1 MKEKENITKKQSF
14 IRIIGKCFIWLFILF
29 LITLFISLLKMGNI
43 LLGFLPTT
51 LCYIVSLY
59 LCKKSGEI
67 WDEYYYKKLEK
78 KIKKSDIKSN
88 TELATVTVTETS
100 EAISDNAR
108 YTPPQE
114 NNTETTQT
122 ENTIPLSYKDRKKA
136 ARRIYKEQKRLLKE
150 AHKKPTPRSFKITTI
165 VLCVV
170 LCFSL
175 IANIL
180 LAVYV
185 SELENDVA
193 KEKELTEYYK
203 NKYNDSLIEYE
214 SLEDEYDNYKSKAI
228 KDFSKAYFLDNKLA
242 FIDANDSYHYHTYDC
257 EEFQNADSYY
267 VHNIEYAESQ
277 GYRGHSCVIIR
288 RNSK

>member
-1 MKEKENITKKQSF
+1 MKEKENISKKHTLL
-14 IRIIGKCFIWLFILF
+14 RILGKFFIWLLILF
-29 LITLFISLLKMGNI
+29 LITFFISLLKAQDI
-43 LLGFLPTT
+43 LLGFLPTM
-51 LCYIVSLY
+51 LCYIVSIY

-67 WDEYYYKKLEK
+67 WDEYFYKMLEK
-78 KIKKSDIKSN
+78 KTKRSDIKNN
-88 TELATVTVTETS
+88 TELATVTVTEKS
-100 EAISDNAR
+100 ETISDNTL

-122 ENTIPLSYKDRKKA
+122 ENTIPLSYKDRKKV

-214 SLEDEYDNYKSKAI
+214 SLEDEYDNYKSKALDDYI
-228 KDFSKAYFLDNKLA
+228 KAHFLDNKLA
-242 FIDANDSYHYHTYDC
+242 FIDADNPHYYHTYDC
-257 EEFQNADSYY
+257 SAFQNADSYY
-267 VHNIEYAESQ
+267 VHNIEYAKNQ
-277 GYRGHSCVIIR
+277 GYVAHSCVIIR